1 MQHLVIANISISQD
15 SQGRFCLNDLHKA
28 AVANGANERTKE
40 PSKFFQSPQTGD
52 LIQELSDTQNSG
64 ITPVNVI
71 KGNFSGG
78 IKQGTYVVKELVYA
92 YAMWISPAFHLKV
105 IRAYDA
111 MMTQPVL
118 NPANLTRMQL
128 LELAMQA
135 EQELQEANAKI
146 EVLEPK
152 AEALDRIATATQGS
166 MCLTDAA
173 KTLQQKPKE
182 FIAILHSKSWI
193 YKRTGSSHW
202 VAYQDKIKSGYLEH
216 KEKQLKLADGTDKM
230 TCQVLVTAKGL
241 AKLSAM
247 LNKV

>member
-1 MQHLVIANISISQD
+1 MQHLIIANISISQD

-28 AVANGANERTKE
+28 AVANGANERTKA

-71 KGNFSGG
+71 KGNFSDG

-92 YAMWISPAFHLKV
+92 YAMWISPAFHIKV

-111 MMTQPVL
+111 MMKQPVL

-128 LELAMQA
+128 IQIALEA

-173 KTLQQKPKE
+173 KTLQLPPRELTALLSAKK
-182 FIAILHSKSWI
+182 WI
-193 YKRTGSSHW
+193 YKRIGSAHW
-202 VAYQDKIKSGYLEH
+202 VAYQDKIQAGYLEH
-216 KEKQLKLADGTDKM
+216 KEKPVKLADGTDKM

-247 LNKV
+247 LN